1 MAKPI
6 RPVVGPYKG
15 LTHVRQTFKM
25 QRLLIAVLAAAVCL
39 LAAGPSIAQAAK
51 PCYDRVLDDWTA
63 DGQIDGTFSK
73 HCLRQAI
80 KHTPE
85 DLRDYSSIIDDINA
99 ALLGGVGTRNGPNGG
114 PGNGAGNGAGNGTN
128 QRPPSPAEAKRRAE
142 KAVPHAGTPESIP
155 DSSRSVPLPLL
166 ILAAIAL
173 AAVLAAAAPP
183 LIQRARTRFVRPRP
197 APQADR

>member
-1 MAKPI
+1 
-6 RPVVGPYKG
+6 
-15 LTHVRQTFKM
+15 M
-25 QRLLIAVLAAAVCL
+25 QRLLIAGLAAAVCL
-39 LAAGPSIAQAAK
+39 LAASPSVAHAGK

-63 DGQIDGTFSK
+63 DGQIDGNYSK

-99 ALLGGVGTRNGPNGG
+99 ALLGGVGTKNGPSGGGAG
-114 PGNGAGNGAGNGTN
+114 PGGTSNGTN
-128 QRPPSPAEAKRRAE
+128 QRQLSPAEAKRRAE
-142 KAVPHAGTPESIP
+142 AAVPHAGTPQSIP

-166 ILAAIAL
+166 ILAAITL
-173 AAVLAAAAPP
+173 AALLAAASPP
-183 LIQRARTRFVRPRP
+183 LIQRARTRFARPRP